1 VVQAWTDALLGGEWH
16 VMATAFFGLDPSLP
30 LPLRALKISFEI
42 NRSFK
47 VADVAGF
54 IIGSSPL
61 SLLFL
66 LVNMPPATSLTK

>member
-1 VVQAWTDALLGGEWH
+1 VVQPWTDALLGGEWH
-16 VMATAFFGLDPSLP
+16 VMATAFFGLDPS